1 MIYDDVVV
9 GDDDESSII
18 IQSSS
23 TSFLIILSTYPSCI
37 LFAGDIVIPG
47 LFVALL
53 LRLDATKAKI
63 QFKGKLVRAKIQ
75 FQLSSKPST
84 YIMQSQIIHPHTI
97 KTLIDK

>member
-23 TSFLIILSTYPSCI
+23 TLIILSSFPSCI

-63 QFKGKLVRAKIQ
+63 QFKGKFVRAKIQ
-75 FQLSSKPST
+75 FQLS
-84 YIMQSQIIHPHTI
+84 
-97 KTLIDK
+97 

>member
-1 MIYDDVVV
+1 MIYDNVVGN
-9 GDDDESSII
+9 GDDDESSTI
-18 IQSSS
+18 IQS
-23 TSFLIILSTYPSCI
+23 FIIKHHFYHLIILPSCI

-75 FQLSSKPST
+75 F
-84 YIMQSQIIHPHTI
+84 
-97 KTLIDK
+97 